1 MLGNPLLEMPSLSWS
16 HLKKI
21 ILANPKKMEKIT
33 ISNNFN
39 GDYKIVRSNNQITTT

>member
-21 ILANPKKMEKIT
+21 ILENPPKNGK
-33 ISNNFN
+33 NN
-39 GDYKIVRSNNQITTT
+39 I